1 MFALNEGIGTT
12 AALKERSEKYQK
24 LFHYTSAEGILGI
37 FGNESLWATQ
47 IQYMNDSKEFQH
59 SLDIAIH
66 LIEKKKYSASEH
78 LIKFFEALEL
88 TLKTS
93 NGARTFIFSMTEN
106 PDQLSQWR
114 GYCGLGGYSIGFD
127 LPTLQEIAKKQNFRL
142 VKCIYDDAKKVEL
155 IEVEIEKAV
164 QFFSQ
169 NKHRSDYSKIVHESK
184 FYGAMLNVGSIM
196 KHSSFAEENEWRL
209 IGGPFS
215 CKLPMSGWRPKNGVL
230 LPYYQIELDRDTE
243 GFLPISEIYIGPC
256 NDKKLSENALDMYL
270 RGTNNDTRLHY
281 SQTPLRD

>member
-1 MFALNEGIGTT
+1 MFDLNEEIGTT
-12 AALKERSEKYQK
+12 VALKERSEKHQK

-37 FGNESLWATQ
+37 FGNQSLWATQ

-59 SLDIAIH
+59 SLDIASH
-66 LIEKKKYSASEH
+66 LITKKKYSTSEQ
-78 LIKFFEALEL
+78 LMKFYEAMEL
-88 TLKTS
+88 TLETS

-127 LPTLQEIAKKQNFRL
+127 LPTLQAIAKKQNFRL
-142 VKCIYDDAKKVEL
+142 VKCIYDDDTKVEL

-164 QFFSQ
+164 RFFYQ

-184 FYGAMLNVGSIM
+184 FYGAMLNLGSIM

-230 LPYYQIELDRDTE
+230 LPYYQIILERDAE
-243 GFLPISEIYIGPC
+243 GFLPMSEIYIGPC
-256 NDKKLSENALDMYL
+256 NDKKLSKNALDMYL
-270 RGTNNDTRLHY
+270 RGTNNDTRLRY

>member
-1 MFALNEGIGTT
+1 MIALNEDFGTT
-12 AALKERSEKYQK
+12 VALQARSAKYQK

-37 FGNESLWATQ
+37 FGNQSLWPTQ

-59 SLDIAIH
+59 SLDIAKC
-66 LIEKKKYSASEH
+66 LIANKKHSTTEH
-78 LIKFFEALEL
+78 LMKFYEALEL
-88 TLKTS
+88 TLEVS
-93 NGARTFIFSMTEN
+93 DGARTFIFSMTEN

-127 LPTLQEIAKKQNFRL
+127 LPTLQAIAAKQNFRL
-142 VKCIYDDAKKVEL
+142 AKCIYDDDKKVEL

-164 QFFSQ
+164 RFFSQ
-169 NKHRSDYSKIVHESK
+169 NNNRSDYSKIVRESK

-230 LPYYQIELDRDTE
+230 LPYYQIMLERDAE

-256 NDKKLSENALDMYL
+256 NDKKLSKNALDMYL
-270 RGTNNDTRLHY
+270 KGTNNDTRLRY